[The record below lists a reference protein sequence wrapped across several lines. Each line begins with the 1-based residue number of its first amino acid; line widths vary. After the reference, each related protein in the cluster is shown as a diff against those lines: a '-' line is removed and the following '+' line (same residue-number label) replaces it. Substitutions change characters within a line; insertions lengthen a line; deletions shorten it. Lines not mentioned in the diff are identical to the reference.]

1 MKIIVQKF
9 GGTSVADVERLS
21 NVAKIIQEEM
31 NLGSKVV
38 VVVSAMAGVTNSLIA
53 KCDALSKLDRT
64 SHMREYDAALSSGEV
79 VTASLLALKLQD
91 IGIMARSIQSWQVG
105 LKADDVHGNAQLVEV
120 DSKLIRSMLDFG
132 ITPVITG
139 FQGVNDDGDIATLGK
154 GGSDTSAAIIAA
166 NLSAD
171 RCDIYTDVDG
181 IYSAD
186 PRIVHDAKK
195 IDRMHVDELYALCS
209 AGAKV
214 LHSRAALVAKRYE
227 LHMRVL
233 SSFTQNIGTII
244 SPEAC
249 KKNEKDV
256 IAVTSNKNLLKID
269 ASHVG
274 ANSDKIVGIFNENSI
289 QIEHLCKLEEKS
301 FAVIINLSDKN
312 KCQNLLSNLR
322 DQGFLCEYKL
332 HLNIS
337 TVSVVGYGVQSD
349 ANLIHRVTHLLE
361 QDSIKILWFDISDSR
376 ISVLVYDEDAE
387 CAVKL
392 LHDVLMNSI
401 IEN

>member
-64 SHMREYDAALSSGEV
+64 SHIREYDAALSSGEV

-91 IGIMARSIQSWQVG
+91 IGIMARSMQSWQVG
-105 LKADDVHGNAQLVEV
+105 LKADDVHGNAQLLEV
-120 DSKLIRSMLDFG
+120 DSKLIRSMLDSG
-132 ITPVITG
+132 IIPVITG
-139 FQGVNDDGDIATLGK
+139 FQGVNDNGDIATLGK

-233 SSFTQNIGTII
+233 SSFTRNTRTII

-249 KKNEKDV
+249 KKNEKDI

-289 QIEHLCKLEEKS
+289 QIEHLCELEEKG

-322 DQGFLCEYKL
+322 DQGFLREYEL

-349 ANLIHRVTHLLE
+349 TNLIHRVTHLLE
-361 QDSIKILWFDISDSR
+361 QNSIKILWFDVSDSR
-376 ISVLVYDEDAE
+376 MFVLVHDEDAE

-392 LHDVLMNSI
+392 LHDVLMNV
-401 IEN
+401 